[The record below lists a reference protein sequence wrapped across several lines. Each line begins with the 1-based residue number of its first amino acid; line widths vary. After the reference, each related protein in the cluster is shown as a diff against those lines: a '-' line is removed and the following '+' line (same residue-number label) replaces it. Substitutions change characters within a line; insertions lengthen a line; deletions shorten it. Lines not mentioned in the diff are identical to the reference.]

1 MPQRGPT
8 NGLMDMV
15 SSEMEDWISNQD
27 NRISSQESA
36 TRTGRLPESPATS
49 NFNATNTDDQKTIR
63 IAGVQMAIIDVDQTE
78 DSKDSG

>member
-49 NFNATNTDDQKTIR
+49 NFNATNTDEYSRGFEWTGTLRKWTRSQ
-63 IAGVQMAIIDVDQTE
+63 
-78 DSKDSG
+78 